1 MYMDMEFS
9 PLCDASTFRIREGKV
24 TNNSQIAT
32 TRSDLT
38 IPGIAGR
45 TAKHGTLVALGLI
58 GATGWTTVAC
68 RGRVEVYLMSQSG
81 RLR

>member
-1 MYMDMEFS
+1 
-9 PLCDASTFRIREGKV
+9 
-24 TNNSQIAT
+24 
-32 TRSDLT
+32 
-38 IPGIAGR
+38 
-45 TAKHGTLVALGLI
+45 VALGLI